1 MMRCISAHAT
11 TSSSSSSSSRPR
23 RCSNGGRTGARCSSS
38 FATKSGYG
46 CLQHH
51 HRVVVVVRGG
61 GGGEK
66 REERAKLSVVRA
78 SGSSSSSSSKVVA
91 GGGVDQSLNPRV
103 ANLNESKTVA
113 LTDLARTLK
122 ERGEDVIGL
131 AAGEPDFDTPEVCA
145 NAGIKAI
152 ENGITKYSPNP
163 GTLPLRKAICEKL
176 KRENGVE
183 YAPNEIVISN
193 GAKQSVTQAV
203 LTCCGPGDEVIVPA
217 PYWVSYPE
225 MVTLSGAEKVILKT
239 DIKSNFLITPEQL
252 EKAITPKSRMLIL
265 CSPSNPSGAVYS
277 RETLEK
283 ICEIVTRHPRLLVL
297 WDEIYE
303 HIIYAPNEHVSAASF
318 PNMRERT
325 IVVNG
330 FSKSFAMTGW
340 RLGYSA
346 APEHFSKAFNML
358 QSQLTSGP
366 SSIAQEAA
374 LAGYVELGDKG
385 GAPVEAMRKKFEER
399 RDYVMD
405 RLRKIDGVEIETP
418 GGAFYAF
425 PDVTKLCGGEKGGF
439 VEGFGPVKGSDEMC
453 RYLLQEARVA
463 LVPGSAFGVDECIRI
478 SYAASDETLEKALD
492 RITEAL
498 DPKKFK
504 RSGSW

>member
-1 MMRCISAHAT
+1 MKTISRIPRNDGIRARIFRARRP
-11 TSSSSSSSSRPR
+11 SRVGVVLMVK
-23 RCSNGGRTGARCSSS
+23 N
-38 FATKSGYG
+38 KS
-46 CLQHH
+46 QS
-51 HRVVVVVRGG
+51 
-61 GGGEK
+61 GGEA
-66 REERAKLSVVRA
+66 AKAAENGFNAKEA
-78 SGSSSSSSSKVVA
+78 SSIR
-91 GGGVDQSLNPRV
+91 VDRSLNPRV
-103 ANLNESKTVA
+103 RDLNESKTVA

-131 AAGEPDFDTPEVCA
+131 AAGEPDFETPDVCA
-145 NAGIKAI
+145 KAGIRAI
-152 ENGITKYSPNP
+152 ECGKTKYSPNP
-163 GTLPLRKAICEKL
+163 GTVPLRAAICEKL

-183 YAPNEIVISN
+183 YKPNEIVISN

-283 ICEIVTRHPRLLVL
+283 ICEIVTKHPRLLVL

-318 PNMRERT
+318 PNMWERT

-346 APEHFSKAFNML
+346 APEYFSKAFNML

-385 GAPVEAMRKKFEER
+385 GAPVELMRKKFQER
-399 RDYVMD
+399 RDYVIE
-405 RLRKIDGVEIETP
+405 RLRKIDGVAIETP

-425 PDVTKLCGGEKGGF
+425 PDVTKLCGGDKGGF

>member
-1 MMRCISAHAT
+1 MRCISANVAT
-11 TSSSSSSSSRPR
+11 TTSPSAACPR
-23 RCSNGGRTGARCSSS
+23 RWNGGAGARRTTSRCSSS
-38 FATKSGYG
+38 STTKSGYG
-46 CLQHH
+46 CLQQ
-51 HRVVVVVRGG
+51 RIVVGG
-61 GGGEK
+61 GGGGREK

-78 SGSSSSSSSKVVA
+78 SGSSSSSPSSSSSSKVVA
-91 GGGVDQSLNPRV
+91 GGVDQSLNPRV

-330 FSKSFAMTGW
+330 FSKSFSMTGW

-405 RLRKIDGVEIETP
+405 QLRKIDGVEIETP
-418 GGAFYAF
+418 G
-425 PDVTKLCGGEKGGF
+425 VLIL
-439 VEGFGPVKGSDEMC
+439 VLV
-453 RYLLQEARVA
+453 LLDLRLL
-463 LVPGSAFGVDECIRI
+463 LVQ
-478 SYAASDETLEKALD
+478 
-492 RITEAL
+492 
-498 DPKKFK
+498 
-504 RSGSW
+504 

>member
-1 MMRCISAHAT
+1 MK
-11 TSSSSSSSSRPR
+11 
-23 RCSNGGRTGARCSSS
+23 N
-38 FATKSGYG
+38 KS
-46 CLQHH
+46 QS
-51 HRVVVVVRGG
+51 
-61 GGGEK
+61 GEAAENAPK
-66 REERAKLSVVRA
+66 A
-78 SGSSSSSSSKVVA
+78 SG
-91 GGGVDQSLNPRV
+91 VDRSLNPRV
-103 ANLNESKTVA
+103 RDLNESKTVA

-131 AAGEPDFDTPEVCA
+131 AAGEPDFETPDVCA
-145 NAGIKAI
+145 KAGIRAI
-152 ENGITKYSPNP
+152 ECGKTKYSPIR
-163 GTLPLRKAICEKL
+163 GTLPLRTAICEKL

-183 YAPNEIVISN
+183 YKPNEIVISN

-283 ICEIVTRHPRLLVL
+283 ICEIVTKHPRLLVL

-318 PNMRERT
+318 PNMWERT

-346 APEHFSKAFNML
+346 RRILFESVQHVAIAIDVRSELDCTGSCFSR
-358 QSQLTSGP
+358 
-366 SSIAQEAA
+366 
-374 LAGYVELGDKG
+374 V
-385 GAPVEAMRKKFEER
+385 R
-399 RDYVMD
+399 RIG
-405 RLRKIDGVEIETP
+405 RQR
-418 GGAFYAF
+418 
-425 PDVTKLCGGEKGGF
+425 
-439 VEGFGPVKGSDEMC
+439 
-453 RYLLQEARVA
+453 RRARGTHA
-463 LVPGSAFGVDECIRI
+463 
-478 SYAASDETLEKALD
+478 
-492 RITEAL
+492 
-498 DPKKFK
+498 
-504 RSGSW
+504 

>member
-1 MMRCISAHAT
+1 MTTIPWTQTTTRAAT
-11 TSSSSSSSSRPR
+11 
-23 RCSNGGRTGARCSSS
+23 
-38 FATKSGYG
+38 
-46 CLQHH
+46 
-51 HRVVVVVRGG
+51 RGG
-61 GGGEK
+61 GGGGGLFWTRFCDEGGQRRRRLFFLENIIIRRHK
-66 REERAKLSVVRA
+66 GGRGKEN
-78 SGSSSSSSSKVVA
+78 GSTTTTTICNA
-91 GGGVDQSLNPRV
+91 VDQSLNPRV

-113 LTDLARTLK
+113 LTDLARTLR

-131 AAGEPDFDTPEVCA
+131 AAGEPDFETPEVCA
-145 NAGIKAI
+145 KAGVKAI
-152 ENGITKYSPNP
+152 ENGKTKYSPNQ
-163 GTLPLRKAICEKL
+163 GTVPLREAVCEKL

-183 YAPNEIVISN
+183 YTPSEIVISN

-225 MVTLSGAEKVILKT
+225 MVTLSGAKKVILKT
-239 DIKSNFLITPEQL
+239 NIESNFLITPGQL

-277 RETLEK
+277 KETLQK
-283 ICEIVTRHPRLLVL
+283 ICEIVTKHPRLLVL

-318 PNMRERT
+318 PDMRERT

-374 LAGYVELGDKG
+374 LAGYVELGNKG
-385 GAPVEAMRKKFEER
+385 GTPVETMRKKFQER
-399 RDYVMD
+399 RDYVIE

-478 SYAASDETLEKALD
+478 SYAASDETLKKALD